1 MKRHKLYTLLL
12 TGLVTLG
19 STSCSNFL
27 EEEDKE
33 ELPDQRRRST
43 KRTFRRIPN

>member
-12 TGLVTLG
+12 AGLVTLG

-27 EEEDKE
+27 EEEDKVE
-33 ELPDQRRRST
+33 AYIMVEVPR
-43 KRTFRRIPN
+43 